1 MTIRIPLIPATRAW
15 FDPKTGKPTSEF
27 ARVIHDLV
35 RRTGGQ
41 TTDAVADAVSTAN
54 TAQAT
59 AQANSA
65 GVTVPS
71 VGGTVTLTPASPLT
85 VTTSGIVAT
94 IFVEAH
100 TRSDAALPISAGS
113 IGVGLRGA
121 TYYVWY
127 ADATDAGGAV
137 TFVAQEDLSTFTAS
151 DRLVGTIHVPAASPT
166 SGIEFGFIP

>member
-1 MTIRIPLIPATRAW
+1 MTIRIPLIPPTRPW

-27 ARVIHDLV
+27 ARAFHDLV

-41 TTDAVADAVSTAN
+41 TTDAVAEAVSTAN

-71 VGGTVTLTPASPLT
+71 VGGTVTLTPANPLS
-85 VTTSGIVAT
+85 VTTSGIIAT
-94 IFVEAH
+94 INVALH
-100 TRSDAALPISAGS
+100 TRSDAALPISAGLVTVS
-113 IGVGLRGA
+113 QRGV

-127 ADATDAGGAV
+127 ADASDAGGAV
-137 TFVAQEDLSTFTAS
+137 TFVAEQDLSTFTAS
-151 DRLVGTIHVPAASPT
+151 DRLIGTIHVPAASPT
-166 SGIEFGFIP
+166 SGVEFGFIP